1 MLLNCNALSKSRW
14 KQTNDDF
21 KKHSKVLIEMKKDLD
36 YIFRK
41 IRSIKQKIN
50 RQYPGYILQQ
60 FSQQLQPHQIHSL
73 EDSAS
78 AVEYKRDQDRT
89 AAATVAAAAG
99 LPAGGPAATA
109 FRVGAPS
116 FNESQHGADKT
127 RNSPQTTVEYVQME
141 ETIDNDKPIE
151 HELIKQICSV
161 ETTNANDSSDCTSED
176 TG

>member
-41 IRSIKQKIN
+41 IRCIKQKLN
-50 RQYPGYILQQ
+50 RQYPGFVGQQ
-60 FSQQLQPHQIHSL
+60 QQSRQSHSL
-73 EDSAS
+73 EDNTS
-78 AVEYKRDQDRT
+78 AVDYKRDQDR
-89 AAATVAAAAG
+89 AASAAVAAAAG

-109 FRVGAPS
+109 LRVATSS
-116 FNESQHGADKT
+116 FKESQHATEKI
-127 RNSPQTTVEYVQME
+127 RSSPRTTVEYVQME

-151 HELIKQICSV
+151 HELIKQVCSV
-161 ETTNANDSSDCTSED
+161 ETTNANDSSDCTSEE